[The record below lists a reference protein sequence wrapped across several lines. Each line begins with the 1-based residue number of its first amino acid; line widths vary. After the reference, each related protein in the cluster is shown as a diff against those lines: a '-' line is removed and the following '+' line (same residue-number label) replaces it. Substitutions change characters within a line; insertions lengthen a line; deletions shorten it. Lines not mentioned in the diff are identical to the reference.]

1 MLPFHVLTRRRNHMQ
16 RFCKEVVMWK
26 FLQHPN
32 VLPLI
37 GITMSEGRFA
47 MISEWMTNGNINDF
61 VKANP
66 DADRLGLV
74 GPRSKTLASLVR

>member
-1 MLPFHVLTRRRNHMQ
+1 
-16 RFCKEVVMWK
+16 MWK

-37 GITMSEGRFA
+37 GITMSKGRFA

-61 VKANP
+61 IKAHP
-66 DADRLGLV
+66 DVDRLALV
-74 GPRSKTLASLVR
+74 GSRSKIQPSLLH

>member
-1 MLPFHVLTRRRNHMQ
+1 
-16 RFCKEVVMWK
+16 MWK

-61 VKANP
+61 IKANP
-66 DADRLGLV
+66 DVDRLLLV
-74 GPRSKTLASLVR
+74 GFRSKTPPSLLH